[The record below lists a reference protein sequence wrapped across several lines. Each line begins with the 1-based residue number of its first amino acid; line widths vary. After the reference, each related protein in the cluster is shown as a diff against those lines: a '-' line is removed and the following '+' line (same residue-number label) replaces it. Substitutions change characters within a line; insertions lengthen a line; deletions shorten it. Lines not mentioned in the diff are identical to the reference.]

1 MRTYTKSFLLTSKQ
15 VFFPLP
21 AVTICVTAT
30 NGTPIPDAS
39 VFTVGIDGRLLG
51 NTDANGKLTAFV
63 APKEIVQVGKEGL
76 VQVEEKKRDCKT
88 IEIVMDEF
96 PLGN

>member
-1 MRTYTKSFLLTSKQ
+1 MSSSHSLDLKQ
-15 VFFPLP
+15 VLFSLP
-21 AVTICVTAT
+21 AVTICVTAP

-39 VFTVGIDGRLLG
+39 VFTVGIDGSLLG
-51 NTDANGKLTAFV
+51 NTDVDGKLTVFV